1 MPSDQVP
8 VFNTIAEEPVKED
21 TSPRVLT
28 YVQAIAEALRSE
40 MQRDENVL
48 VLGEDVGGAFGG
60 AFKVTRGLWEQFGER
75 RVLNTPMSELGFT
88 GMATGMA
95 MMGLRPVIE
104 MQFADFISTAFD
116 AIVQFAASA
125 HYIQGRAVSWTVRA
139 PSDGGTNSGPFHSQ
153 NPEAWFAHVPGLK
166 VVCPGTPADAKG
178 LLTSAI
184 RDNNPVIYMESKPLY
199 RSLKG
204 EVPAGDYTVPIG
216 LANVA
221 REGED
226 LSIVTYGSQLQQSL
240 AAAEELALEDIH
252 AEVLDLRSLKPLDTK
267 SILASVRETGKVLI
281 VHAANRF
288 MGAGAEI
295 AAFLAE
301 NAFEYLDAPICRIGG
316 LDTPVPFSPPLEI
329 AYRPNA
335 AKIGEAARELAAY

>member
-1 MPSDQVP
+1 M
-8 VFNTIAEEPVKED
+8 
-21 TSPRVLT
+21 
-28 YVQAIAEALRSE
+28 
-40 MQRDENVL
+40 
-48 VLGEDVGGAFGG
+48 
-60 AFKVTRGLWEQFGER
+60 
-75 RVLNTPMSELGFT
+75 
-88 GMATGMA
+88 
-95 MMGLRPVIE
+95 
-104 MQFADFISTAFD
+104 
-116 AIVQFAASA
+116 QFAASA